1 MNRRERSDKGLSAA
15 IDRAESMTR
24 LAESVGVSLSALS
37 QWNRVPAERVLRVE
51 QATGVPRHKLRPD
64 LYPKK

>member
-1 MNRRERSDKGLSAA
+1 
-15 IDRAESMTR
+15 MTR

-37 QWNRVPAERVLRVE
+37 QWQRVPAERVLRVE

-64 LYPKK
+64 LYPKS

>member
-1 MNRRERSDKGLSAA
+1 MIERSP
-15 IDRAESMTR
+15 SMTR

-64 LYPKK
+64 IYPKK